1 MAELLLVVG
10 FVLAIAFTVVNGFH
24 DASNANALPV
34 RFNALTPRVAVGMGA
49 VFNLAGALT
58 VGLVLTQL
66 IPFDIPIPISTV
78 GTVVIICTLITAI
91 AWDMLTWWWA
101 MPSSSTAAM
110 SGGIIGSLVG
120 AYAVGLAHDLAV
132 NSYTIWRLALP
143 IVVAP
148 AIAFVLAQLLVFLA
162 VYLVRH
168 EAPGVVKSRSAIVQ
182 ATGAAAIHFGHGI
195 QHGRRAIWIFV
206 VLLMC
211 YGMVIPISHIP
222 WWIPLLVGLCLGA
235 GTLLG
240 GWRIAYTLSSR
251 VVNLD
256 PLRAPCPNG
265 RRHPLVRR
273 WFPGPAAHVHVPD
286 QHGSHPGCGF
296 RPALPH
302 RLPPH
307 AGAGPAH
314 LGRHGPGVRAGLEH
328 VVPGGLAATA
338 AEPLEHRH
346 NTTTP
351 PRPPA
356 PAWGTSARSGVVV
369 NQESG
374 ET

>member
-10 FVLAIAFTVVNGFH
+10 CVLAVVFTVVNGFH

-34 RFNALTPRVAVGMGA
+34 RFNALTPRVSVGMGA

-66 IPFDIPIPISTV
+66 IPFDIPVPISTV
-78 GTVVIICTLITAI
+78 GTVVIICTLITSV

-120 AYAVGLAHDLAV
+120 AYAVGLVKDLAV
-132 NSYTIWRLALP
+132 DGSMIWRLALP
-143 IVVAP
+143 VVVAP
-148 AIAFVLAQLLVFLA
+148 AIAFILAQVLVFVA

-168 EAPGVVKSRSAIVQ
+168 ETPGVVKTRSAIVQ

-195 QHGRRAIWIFV
+195 QHGRRAIWVFV

-211 YGMVIPISHIP
+211 YGMVVPVSHIP

-251 VVNLD
+251 VVDLD
-256 PLRAPCPNG
+256 PLRGAVAQTVAG
-265 RRHPLVRR
+265 TLLFVGGFLVPL
-273 WFPGPAAHVHVPD
+273 PMSTSQTSTAAI
-286 QHGSHPGCGF
+286 
-296 RPALPH
+296 L
-302 RLPPH
+302 
-307 AGAGPAH
+307 GAGSGQRFRTVYHRTLVQVLLTWA
-314 LGRHGPGVRAGLEH
+314 AT
-328 VVPGGLAATA
+328 VPVCALVASILFLAAS
-338 AEPLEHRH
+338 PLLQL
-346 NTTTP
+346 
-351 PRPPA
+351 
-356 PAWGTSARSGVVV
+356 GV
-369 NQESG
+369 
-374 ET
+374 

>member
-1 MAELLLVVG
+1 MAELLLIVG
-10 FVLAIAFTVVNGFH
+10 LVLAIVFTVVNGFH

-34 RFNALTPRVAVGMGA
+34 RFNALTPRVAVCMGA

-66 IPFDIPIPISTV
+66 IPFDIPVPISTV
-78 GTVVIICTLITAI
+78 GTVIIICTLITAV
-91 AWDMLTWWWA
+91 AWDILTWWWA

-120 AYAVGLAHDLAV
+120 AYAVGLARDLAV
-132 NSYTIWRLALP
+132 DSYTIWQLALP

-148 AIAFVLAQLLVFLA
+148 AIAFVLAQLLVILA
-162 VYLVRH
+162 VFLVRH

-195 QHGRRAIWIFV
+195 QHGRRAIWVFV

-256 PLRAPCPNG
+256 PLRGAVAQTVAG
-265 RRHPLVRR
+265 TLLFVGGFLVPL
-273 WFPGPAAHVHVPD
+273 PMSTSQTSTAAI
-286 QHGSHPGCGF
+286 
-296 RPALPH
+296 L
-302 RLPPH
+302 
-307 AGAGPAH
+307 GAGSGQRFRTVYHRTLVQVLLTWAGTVPACA
-314 LGRHGPGVRAGLEH
+314 LVSSTLF
-328 VVPGGLAATA
+328 LAAS
-338 AEPLEHRH
+338 PLLQLQ
-346 NTTTP
+346 
-351 PRPPA
+351 
-356 PAWGTSARSGVVV
+356 S
-369 NQESG
+369 
-374 ET
+374 